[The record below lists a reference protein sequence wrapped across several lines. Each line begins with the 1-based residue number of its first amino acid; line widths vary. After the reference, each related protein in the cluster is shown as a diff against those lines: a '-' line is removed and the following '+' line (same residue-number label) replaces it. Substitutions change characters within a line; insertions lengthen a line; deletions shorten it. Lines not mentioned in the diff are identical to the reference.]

1 MLSDYHFI
9 SYKHKPDDIL
19 FEEKLSEQLA
29 KIIVRN
35 VMLQITNS
43 KPDT

>member
-1 MLSDYHFI
+1 MLSDYHLI

-19 FEEKLSEQLA
+19 FEDKLSEQLA
-29 KIIVRN
+29 RIIVRN
-35 VMLQITNS
+35 VMLQITNL